1 MADINMKGAYTII
14 ILWQFAI
21 QFRQHLIIRL
31 VAKIMINKKA
41 RLINK
46 VNRALQ

>member
-1 MADINMKGAYTII
+1 MADINMKCAYTII

-21 QFRQHLIIRL
+21 QFGQHLIGGLI
-31 VAKIMINKKA
+31 AKITINKKA